1 MNRVTQRDAPGASD
15 VDAQTPSTA
24 WARYRAWYH
33 ARPPQLQ
40 MIGLQLWLPLLFVCA
55 FCLCYIVAFHSPNPR
70 DVPVAVVAPQ
80 AQAAPAVERLQAA
93 TGDTFEFTTRT
104 SLEAAREDVRRGD
117 IAAAFALPAKQ
128 GAPATLVV
136 SSAASFQLENVA
148 RQAFGGVAAG
158 QDTTLKVEDI
168 SPLPKGDS
176 YGTALFYLTLV
187 WTISAYMVG
196 MFVGLMGGGLSS
208 RTRIGMLVVL
218 NLGFSLLGTLLAG
231 PIIGA
236 FEGHFWAM
244 WGLGWA
250 GGTAVS
256 LTVNG
261 LSYFVGR
268 FVTGWALI
276 LFVFL
281 NIPASGGAF
290 PPTFVPEFFHDIHPL
305 VIGTGMM
312 GAARD
317 IVYGVGDY
325 LGWGLVTIA
334 AWALVGLLLSA
345 FGDPYAARKQRRRT
359 LSGAMPMMSVA
370 QRHLMEHHRAQ
381 AEAVHA
387 EAAAA
392 DEEEQEERRRREEE
406 QEETDEAVGAA
417 GGAGAAATA

>member
-1 MNRVTQRDAPGASD
+1 
-15 VDAQTPSTA
+15 
-24 WARYRAWYH
+24 
-33 ARPPQLQ
+33 
-40 MIGLQLWLPLLFVCA
+40 MIGLQLWLPLLFVTA
-55 FCLCYIVAFHSPNPR
+55 FCLCYIVAFHSPDPR
-70 DVPVAVVAPQ
+70 NVPIAVVAPQ
-80 AQAAPAVERLQAA
+80 AQAATAVDRLQSA
-93 TGDTFEFTTRT
+93 TGHTFEFSTRT
-104 SLEAAREDVRRGD
+104 SLETAREDVRRGD
-117 IAAAFALPAKQ
+117 IVAAFALPAKQ
-128 GAPATLVV
+128 GDPATLIV
-136 SSAASFQLENVA
+136 SSAASFQAENVA
-148 RQAFGGVAAG
+148 RQAFAGVAAG

-208 RTRIGMLVVL
+208 RTRIGMLVAL

-387 EAAAA
+387 EAADDAERA
-392 DEEEQEERRRREEE
+392 REEEEARRREEE
-406 QEETDEAVGAA
+406 EEEANEANEAAAAA
-417 GGAGAAATA
+417 GGAAATA